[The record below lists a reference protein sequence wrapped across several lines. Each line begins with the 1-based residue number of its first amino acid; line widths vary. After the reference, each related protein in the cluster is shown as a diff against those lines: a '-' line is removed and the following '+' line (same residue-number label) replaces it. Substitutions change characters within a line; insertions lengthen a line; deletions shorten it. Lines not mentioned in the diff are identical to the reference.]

1 MTKSSIRYLGPLKP
15 ETAEAKGAPARRIP
29 IAFLCV
35 VVAPTVIAAIYL
47 LGVASPQYVSEARFV
62 VRSQA
67 REQPSSLGAALQGV
81 GLSAGTGDAFVVH
94 EYLTSRDAVKD
105 LNGEV
110 DLRQALSSA
119 SDPFSRIA
127 RPWDNASDE
136 ALYENM
142 KRFISVGYDS
152 TTGISTLRVSA
163 FDPADSQDIS
173 RLLLDNGEALINRLN
188 ERAAG
193 DAIRNAEATLQVAQ
207 ARLQAAQDRITAY
220 RSRERLIDPTRM
232 AQATGELVAELEVEL
247 ARLKAEREQIAGQAS
262 QSPQLPAM
270 DARIAAYERQV
281 AQEHAA
287 MAGRTDSLAP
297 KIAAYENLVL
307 EREFSD
313 RLVATA
319 TAALSSAQEDARR
332 QNLYLERIAGPSKP
346 DHPQEPK
353 RWASL
358 LAVLASLLLAYGM
371 GWLIWA
377 GVKESRAHH

>member
-15 ETAEAKGAPARRIP
+15 ENAEAKRATARRIP

-94 EYLTSRDAVKD
+94 EYLTSRDAVKK
-105 LNGEV
+105 LNSEV

-127 RPWDNASDE
+127 RPWDNSSDE

-152 TTGISTLRVSA
+152 TTGISTLRVNA
-163 FDPADSQDIS
+163 FNPADSQNIN
-173 RLLLDNGEALINRLN
+173 RLLLDNAEALINRLN
-188 ERAAG
+188 ERAAR
-193 DAIRNAEATLQVAQ
+193 DAIRNAEATLQVSQ

-247 ARLKAEREQIAGQAS
+247 ARLRAEREQIAGQAS

>member
-1 MTKSSIRYLGPLKP
+1 MTKSSIRYLGPLASDAAK
-15 ETAEAKGAPARRIP
+15 AERRTTRRIP
-29 IAFLCV
+29 ISFLGV
-35 VVAPTVIAAIYL
+35 VVVPSVLAAIYL

-67 REQPSSLGAALQGV
+67 REQPTTLGAALQGV
-81 GLSAGTGDAFVVH
+81 GLSAGATDAFVVH
-94 EYLTSRDAVKD
+94 EYLTSRDAVRE
-105 LNGEV
+105 LNHKL
-110 DLRQALSSA
+110 DLRHALSSA
-119 SDPFSRIA
+119 PDPFSRIT
-127 RPWDNASDE
+127 RPWSNASDE

-152 TTGISTLRVSA
+152 TTGISTLRINA
-163 FDPADSQDIS
+163 FSSKDAEKIN
-173 RLLLDNGEALINRLN
+173 RLLLDDSEALINRLN
-188 ERAAG
+188 ERAARDG
-193 DAIRNAEATLQVAQ
+193 VRNAETTLQVAQ
-207 ARLQAAQDRITAY
+207 ARLQTAQDNITAY
-220 RSRERLIDPTRM
+220 RSRERLIDPARM
-232 AQATGELVAELEVEL
+232 AQATGELVVELEMGL
-247 ARLKAEREQIAGQAS
+247 AQLKAERDQIAGLAS
-262 QSPQLPAM
+262 QSPQLPALN
-270 DARIAAYERQV
+270 ARIAAYERQI

-287 MAGRTDSLAP
+287 MAGRADSLAP

-319 TAALSSAQEDARR
+319 TAALSAAQEDARR

-353 RWASL
+353 RLASL
-358 LAVLASLLLAYGM
+358 LAVLASLLLAYGV

>member
-1 MTKSSIRYLGPLKP
+1 MTKSSIRYLGPLTP
-15 ETAEAKGAPARRIP
+15 EAIKAGGASVKRIP
-29 IAFLCV
+29 TSFLAM
-35 VVAPTVIAAIYL
+35 VVAPTIVAAIYL

-81 GLSAGTGDAFVVH
+81 GLSAGAGDAFVVH
-94 EYLTSRDAVKD
+94 EYLTSRDAVKE
-105 LNGEV
+105 LGGKTN
-110 DLRQALSSA
+110 LRQALSSA
-119 SDPFSRIA
+119 SDPFSRIV

-152 TTGISTLRVSA
+152 TTGVSTLRVNA
-163 FDPADSQDIS
+163 FSSTDSQNIN
-173 RLLLDNGEALINRLN
+173 RLLLDNSEALINRLN
-188 ERAAG
+188 ERAAR
-193 DAIRNAEATLQVAQ
+193 DAVRNAEATLQVAQ
-207 ARLQAAQDRITAY
+207 ARLQAAQDQITAY
-220 RSRERLIDPTRM
+220 RGRERLIDPTRM
-232 AQATGELVAELEVEL
+232 AQATGELVAELEV
-247 ARLKAEREQIAGQAS
+247 ARAQLKAEREQIAGQAS
-262 QSPQLPAM
+262 QSPQLPAL
-270 DARIAAYERQV
+270 DARIAAYERQI

-319 TAALSSAQEDARR
+319 AAALSAAQEDARR

-377 GVKESRAHH
+377 GVKESRANH